1 MNNRISTGMMFN
13 QSISMMMAK
22 QSKMN
27 HLEQQLATGK
37 KLVSAK
43 DDPVAAGTAVGLDR
57 AVAELDRFARNGDV
71 VENRLGLQENALA
84 QAGEMMAHITELT
97 IQANNPALSAADLK
111 SIASE
116 LKSVRDGLLSLANS
130 TDGTGRYLFGGTDDA
145 DAPFKLSNGV
155 VTYNGDQ
162 TQRQVEVAPD
172 TFVKDAL
179 PGSEIFLRIRTGDGT
194 LDGSAAGTNT
204 GTGVLTTF
212 GRDPASGN
220 WDGASYTLRFTG
232 PDAYEVVD
240 ATNTVVKT
248 GAFKA
253 GEDITFEGVS
263 MRIEGEAKAG
273 DSFGI
278 GAADARDIFSTLDGM
293 IYALDNAADD
303 PTAVARQQNILQAGI
318 RDVARASEKFI
329 DARAAGG
336 AQLKAIDDAGALRDA
351 NGVTLKTTLSAMRD
365 LDYAEAIGQ
374 YQLEQISLQA
384 AQTIFTQM
392 QQMSLFNAIR

>member
-84 QAGEMMAHITELT
+84 QAGDMMAHITELT
-97 IQANNPALSAADLK
+97 IQANNPALSASDLK

-194 LDGSAAGTNT
+194 LDGSAASTNT

-240 ATNTVVKT
+240 ASNTVVKT

-263 MRIEGEAKAG
+263 MRIEGEPKAG

-278 GAADARDIFSTLDGM
+278 GAADARDIFATLDGM
-293 IYALDNAADD
+293 ISALDNAADD
-303 PTAVARQQNILQAGI
+303 PTAVARQQNILQSGI

-329 DARAAGG
+329 DARASGG

-351 NGVTLKTTLSAMRD
+351 NSVTLKTTLSAMRD

>member
-71 VENRLGLQENALA
+71 VQNRLGLQENALA
-84 QAGEMMAHITELT
+84 QAGDMMAHITELT

-179 PGSEIFLRIRTGDGT
+179 PGSEIFLRIRTGDGS
-194 LDGSAAGTNT
+194 LDGSAATTNT

-240 ATNTVVKT
+240 ATNTVVKS
-248 GAFKA
+248 GVFKA
-253 GEDITFEGVS
+253 GDDITFEGVS
-263 MRIEGEAKAG
+263 MRIEGEPKAG

-278 GAADARDIFSTLDGM
+278 GAASARDIFSTLDGM
-293 IYALDNAADD
+293 INALDNAADD
-303 PTAVARQQNILQAGI
+303 PTAVARQQNILQSGI

-329 DARAAGG
+329 DARASGG

-392 QQMSLFNAIR
+392 QQMSLFNTIR

>member
-37 KLVSAK
+37 KLVSVK

-194 LDGSAAGTNT
+194 LDGSAAATNT

-263 MRIEGEAKAG
+263 MRIEGEPKAG

-293 IYALDNAADD
+293 INALDNAADD

-336 AQLKAIDDAGALRDA
+336 AQLKVIDDAGALRDA

>member
-71 VENRLGLQENALA
+71 VQNRLGLQENALA
-84 QAGEMMAHITELT
+84 QAGDMMAHITELT

-194 LDGSAAGTNT
+194 LDGSAATTNT

-240 ATNTVVKT
+240 ASNTVVKT

-253 GEDITFEGVS
+253 GDDITFAGVS
-263 MRIEGEAKAG
+263 MRIEGEPKTG

-278 GAADARDIFSTLDGM
+278 GTADARDIFATLDGM
-293 IYALDNAADD
+293 ITALDNAADD
-303 PTAVARQQNILQAGI
+303 PTSVARQQNILQSGI

>member
-27 HLEQQLATGK
+27 HMEQQLATGK

-263 MRIEGEAKAG
+263 MRIEGEPKAG

-293 IYALDNAADD
+293 INALDNAADD

>member
-248 GAFKA
+248 GTFKA

-263 MRIEGEAKAG
+263 MRIEGEPKAG

-293 IYALDNAADD
+293 INALDNAADD

>member
-13 QSISMMMAK
+13 QSVSMMLAK
-22 QSKMN
+22 QAKMN

-37 KLVSAK
+37 RLVSAK

-57 AVAELDRFARNGDV
+57 AVAELDRFERNGDV
-71 VENRLGLQENALA
+71 VQNRLGLQENALA

-111 SIASE
+111 SIGSE
-116 LKSVRDGLLSLANS
+116 LQSVKDGLLALANS
-130 TDGTGRYLFGGTDDA
+130 TDGNGRYLFGGTDDA
-145 DAPFKLSNGV
+145 DAPFKLTNGV

-179 PGSEIFLRIRTGDGT
+179 PGSEIFLRILTGDGT
-194 LDGSAAGTNT
+194 LDGSAATGNT

-212 GRDPASGN
+212 GRNAASGDWN
-220 WDGASYTLRFTG
+220 GSSYTVRFTA
-232 PDAYEVVD
+232 PDTYEVVD
-240 ATNTVVKT
+240 ASNAVVKT
-248 GAFKA
+248 GTFKA
-253 GEDITFEGVS
+253 GEDISFAGVS
-263 MRIEGEAKAG
+263 MRIEGEPAAG
-273 DSFGI
+273 DSFGV
-278 GAADARDIFSTLDGM
+278 GAAQPRDIFATLTGM
-293 IYALDNAADD
+293 IDTLENAAND
-303 PTAVARQQNILQAGI
+303 PTSVARQQNILQAGI

-329 DARAAGG
+329 DARAMGG
-336 AQLKAIDDAGALRDA
+336 SQLKAIDDAGALRES
-351 NGVTLKTTLSAMRD
+351 NTVTLKTTLSAMRD

-374 YQLEQISLQA
+374 YKLEQISLQA

>member
-263 MRIEGEAKAG
+263 MRIEGEPKAG

-278 GAADARDIFSTLDGM
+278 GAADAHDIFSTLDGM
-293 IYALDNAADD
+293 INALDNAADD

>member
-1 MNNRISTGMMFN
+1 
-13 QSISMMMAK
+13 
-22 QSKMN
+22 
-27 HLEQQLATGK
+27 
-37 KLVSAK
+37 
-43 DDPVAAGTAVGLDR
+43 
-57 AVAELDRFARNGDV
+57 
-71 VENRLGLQENALA
+71 
-84 QAGEMMAHITELT
+84 MMAHITELT

-263 MRIEGEAKAG
+263 MRIEGEPKAG

-293 IYALDNAADD
+293 INALDNAADD

>member
-253 GEDITFEGVS
+253 GEDIGFEGVS
-263 MRIEGEAKAG
+263 MRIEGEPKAG

-293 IYALDNAADD
+293 INALDNAADD

>member
-263 MRIEGEAKAG
+263 MRIEGEPKAG

-293 IYALDNAADD
+293 INALDNAADD

-392 QQMSLFNAIR
+392 QQMSLYNATR

>member
-194 LDGSAAGTNT
+194 LDGSTAGTNT

-263 MRIEGEAKAG
+263 MRIEGEPKAG

-293 IYALDNAADD
+293 INALDNAADD

>member
-263 MRIEGEAKAG
+263 MRIEGEPKAG

-293 IYALDNAADD
+293 INALDNAADD

-351 NGVTLKTTLSAMRD
+351 NSVTLKTTLSAMRD

>member
-220 WDGASYTLRFTG
+220 WDGASYTLRVTG

-263 MRIEGEAKAG
+263 MRIEGEPKAG

-293 IYALDNAADD
+293 INALDNAADD
-303 PTAVARQQNILQAGI
+303 PTAVARQQNVLQAGI

>member
-71 VENRLGLQENALA
+71 VQNRLGLQENALA
-84 QAGEMMAHITELT
+84 QAGDMMAHITELT

-179 PGSEIFLRIRTGDGT
+179 PGSEIFLRIRTGDGS
-194 LDGSAAGTNT
+194 LDGSAATTNT

-240 ATNTVVKT
+240 ATNTVVKS
-248 GAFKA
+248 GVFKA
-253 GEDITFEGVS
+253 GDDITFEGVS
-263 MRIEGEAKAG
+263 MRIEGEPKAG

-278 GAADARDIFSTLDGM
+278 GAASARDIFSTLDGM
-293 IYALDNAADD
+293 INALDNAADD
-303 PTAVARQQNILQAGI
+303 PTAVARQQNILQSGI

-329 DARAAGG
+329 DARASGG

>member
-13 QSISMMMAK
+13 QSINLMLAK

-57 AVAELDRFARNGDV
+57 AVAELERFERNGDV
-71 VENRLGLQENALA
+71 VQNRLGLQENALA

-97 IQANNPALSAADLK
+97 IQANNPALSSSDLK
-111 SIASE
+111 AIASE
-116 LKSVRDGLLSLANS
+116 LKSVQEGLLSLANS
-130 TDGTGRYLFGGTDDA
+130 TDGSGRYLFGGTHDA
-145 DAPFKLSNGV
+145 DAPFKLTNGV
-155 VTYNGDQ
+155 VTYSGDQ
-162 TQRQVEVAPD
+162 TQRQIEVAPD
-172 TFVKDAL
+172 TFVKDVL
-179 PGSEIFLRIRTGDGT
+179 PGSEIFLRIPTGDGR
-194 LDGSAAGTNT
+194 LDGSAAAGNT

-212 GRDPASGN
+212 GQHAASGSWN
-220 WDGASYTLRFTG
+220 GQSYTVRFTAA
-232 PDAYEVVD
+232 DTYEVVD
-240 ATNTVVKT
+240 ATNTVVQT
-248 GAFKA
+248 GTFKA

-263 MRIEGEAKAG
+263 MRIEGEPAAG
-273 DSFGI
+273 DSFGV
-278 GAADARDIFSTLDGM
+278 GAASSRDIFATLDGL
-293 IYALDNAADD
+293 IAALDTAADD
-303 PTAVARQQNILQAGI
+303 PTAVAQQQNVLQGAI

-351 NGVTLKTTLSAMRD
+351 NSVTLKTTLSAMRD

>member
-145 DAPFKLSNGV
+145 DAPFKLSNGA

-194 LDGSAAGTNT
+194 LDGRAATGNT

-212 GRDPASGN
+212 GRDASSGN

-253 GEDITFEGVS
+253 GEDITFAGVS
-263 MRIEGEAKAG
+263 MRIEGEPKAG

-278 GAADARDIFSTLDGM
+278 SAADARDIFSTLDGM
-293 IYALDNAADD
+293 ISALDNAADD
-303 PTAVARQQNILQAGI
+303 PTAVARQQNILQGGI

-351 NGVTLKTTLSAMRD
+351 NSVTLKTTLSAMRD

>member
-172 TFVKDAL
+172 TFVKDAM

-263 MRIEGEAKAG
+263 MRIEGEPKAG

-293 IYALDNAADD
+293 INALDNAADD

>member
-263 MRIEGEAKAG
+263 MRIEGEPKAG

-293 IYALDNAADD
+293 INALDNAADD

>member
-71 VENRLGLQENALA
+71 VQNRLGLQENALA
-84 QAGEMMAHITELT
+84 QAGDMMAHITELT

-179 PGSEIFLRIRTGDGT
+179 PGSEIFLRIRTGDGS
-194 LDGSAAGTNT
+194 LDGSAATTNT

-212 GRDPASGN
+212 GRDPASGD

-253 GEDITFEGVS
+253 GDDITFEGVS
-263 MRIEGEAKAG
+263 MRIEGEPKAG

-278 GAADARDIFSTLDGM
+278 GAASARDIFSTLDGM
-293 IYALDNAADD
+293 INALDNAADD
-303 PTAVARQQNILQAGI
+303 PTAVARQQNILQSGI

-329 DARAAGG
+329 DARASGG

>member
-13 QSISMMMAK
+13 QSINLMMAK

-57 AVAELDRFARNGDV
+57 AVAELERFERNGDV
-71 VENRLGLQENALA
+71 VQNRLGLQENALA
-84 QAGEMMAHITELT
+84 QAGDMMAHITELT
-97 IQANNPALSAADLK
+97 IQANNPALSSSDLK
-111 SIASE
+111 AIASE
-116 LKSVRDGLLSLANS
+116 LKSVQEGLLALANS
-130 TDGTGRYLFGGTDDA
+130 TDGTGRYLFGGTNDSE
-145 DAPFKLSNGV
+145 APFKLSNGV
-155 VTYNGDQ
+155 VTYSGDQ
-162 TQRQVEVAPD
+162 TQRQIEVAPD
-172 TFVKDAL
+172 TFVKDVL
-179 PGSEIFLRIRTGDGT
+179 PGSEIFLRIPTGDGR
-194 LDGSAAGTNT
+194 LDGSAAAGNT

-212 GRDPASGN
+212 GQHAASGSWN
-220 WDGASYTLRFTG
+220 GQSYTVRFTAA
-232 PDAYEVVD
+232 DTYEVVD
-240 ATNTVVKT
+240 ATNTVVQT

-253 GEDITFEGVS
+253 GEDITFQGVS
-263 MRIEGEAKAG
+263 MRIEGEPAAG
-273 DSFGI
+273 DSFGV
-278 GAADARDIFSTLDGM
+278 GAASSRDIFATLDGL
-293 IYALDNAADD
+293 ITALDTAADD
-303 PTAVARQQNILQAGI
+303 PTAVAQQQNVLQGAI

-351 NGVTLKTTLSAMRD
+351 NSVTLKTTLSAMRD

>member
-71 VENRLGLQENALA
+71 VQNRLGLQENALA
-84 QAGEMMAHITELT
+84 QAGDMMAHITELT

-116 LKSVRDGLLSLANS
+116 LKTVRDGLLSLANS

-179 PGSEIFLRIRTGDGT
+179 PGSEIFLRIRTGDGS
-194 LDGSAAGTNT
+194 LDGSAATTNT

-212 GRDPASGN
+212 GRDPASGS

-240 ATNTVVKT
+240 ASNTVVKT

-253 GEDITFEGVS
+253 GDDIIFEGVS
-263 MRIEGEAKAG
+263 MRIEGEPTAG

-278 GAADARDIFSTLDGM
+278 GAADSRDIFSTLDGM
-293 IYALDNAADD
+293 ITALDNAADN
-303 PTAVARQQNILQAGI
+303 PTAVARQQNILQSGI

-329 DARAAGG
+329 DSRAAGG

>member
-194 LDGSAAGTNT
+194 LDGGAAGTNT

-263 MRIEGEAKAG
+263 MRIEGEPKAG

-293 IYALDNAADD
+293 INALDNAADD

>member
-263 MRIEGEAKAG
+263 MRIEGEPKAG

-293 IYALDNAADD
+293 ISALDNAADD

>member
-84 QAGEMMAHITELT
+84 QAGEMIAHITELT

-220 WDGASYTLRFTG
+220 WDGVSYTLRFTG

-263 MRIEGEAKAG
+263 MRIEGEPKAG

-293 IYALDNAADD
+293 INALDNAADD

>member
-43 DDPVAAGTAVGLDR
+43 DDPIAAGTAVGLDR

-263 MRIEGEAKAG
+263 MRIEGEPKAG

-293 IYALDNAADD
+293 INALDNAADD

>member
-179 PGSEIFLRIRTGDGT
+179 PGSEIFLRIRTGDGI
-194 LDGSAAGTNT
+194 LDGSAVATNT

-263 MRIEGEAKAG
+263 MRIEGEPKAG

-293 IYALDNAADD
+293 INALDNAADD

-336 AQLKAIDDAGALRDA
+336 AQLKVIDDAGALRDA

>member
-13 QSISMMMAK
+13 QSINLMLAK

-57 AVAELDRFARNGDV
+57 AVAELERFERNGDAV
-71 VENRLGLQENALA
+71 QNRLGLQENALA
-84 QAGEMMAHITELT
+84 QAGDMMAHITELT
-97 IQANNPALSAADLK
+97 IQANNPALSSSDLK
-111 SIASE
+111 AIASE
-116 LKSVRDGLLSLANS
+116 LKSVQEGLLALANS
-130 TDGTGRYLFGGTDDA
+130 TDGSGRYLFGGTNDA
-145 DAPFKLSNGV
+145 DAPFKLTNGV
-155 VTYNGDQ
+155 VTYSGDQ
-162 TQRQVEVAPD
+162 TQRQIEVAPD
-172 TFVKDAL
+172 TFVKDVL
-179 PGSEIFLRIRTGDGT
+179 PGSEIFLRIPTGDGR
-194 LDGSAAGTNT
+194 LDGSAAAGNA

-212 GRDPASGN
+212 GQHAASGSWN
-220 WDGASYTLRFTG
+220 GQSYTVRFTAA
-232 PDAYEVVD
+232 DTYEVVD
-240 ATNTVVKT
+240 ATNTVVQT
-248 GAFKA
+248 GTFKA

-263 MRIEGEAKAG
+263 MRIEGEPATG
-273 DSFGI
+273 DSFSV
-278 GAADARDIFSTLDGM
+278 GAASSRDIFATLDGL
-293 IYALDNAADD
+293 ISALDTAADD
-303 PTAVARQQNILQAGI
+303 PTAVARQQNVLQGAI

-351 NGVTLKTTLSAMRD
+351 NSVTLKTTLSAMRD

>member
-145 DAPFKLSNGV
+145 DAPFTLSNGV

-194 LDGSAAGTNT
+194 LDGSASGTNT

-212 GRDPASGN
+212 GRDPASGS

-248 GAFKA
+248 GTFKA

-263 MRIEGEAKAG
+263 MRIEGEPQAG

-278 GAADARDIFSTLDGM
+278 GAADARDIFATLDGM
-293 IYALDNAADD
+293 INALDNAADD
-303 PTAVARQQNILQAGI
+303 PTAVAHQQNILQAGI

>member
-71 VENRLGLQENALA
+71 AENRLGLQENALA

-116 LKSVRDGLLSLANS
+116 LNSVRDGLLSLANS

-194 LDGSAAGTNT
+194 LDGSAAATNT

-212 GRDPASGN
+212 ARDPASGN

-263 MRIEGEAKAG
+263 MRIEGEPKAG
-273 DSFGI
+273 DSFGF

-293 IYALDNAADD
+293 INALDNAADD
-303 PTAVARQQNILQAGI
+303 STAVARQQNILQAGI

-336 AQLKAIDDAGALRDA
+336 AQLKVIDDAGALRDA

>member
-263 MRIEGEAKAG
+263 MRIEGEPKAG

-293 IYALDNAADD
+293 INALDNAADD

-336 AQLKAIDDAGALRDA
+336 AQLKTIDDAGALRDA